1 MNLTKDRSLFYVES
15 PFQLIQC
22 VEAIH
27 EFEIKKSKIIIREN
41 SSVTNNEQL
50 RAVVKALKLNQCTF
64 MKCHLKSFRGIFLVL
79 RLIFEGYFYR
89 RIFIGDE
96 NSRIFNLAV
105 KFININKVVLMDDG
119 VARINSSKRWL
130 IFKRFSMF
138 PFGVNT
144 TLNKF
149 SYFSTYIE
157 RQNTYQHIIIGMDL
171 ISAGICTVT
180 DYFEFITIVAGRFSS
195 EPDSV
200 LYIPHRNE
208 DQSDLDGLNKIGNIR
223 IQKTQLPIELVGLEL
238 LLQPIT
244 ISTFFSSA
252 IFSMEKIYHSSQFYI
267 YKIPEC
273 KIQKRRNS
281 IDKIYNYIESTSN
294 FNVINL

>member
-1 MNLTKDRSLFYVES
+1 MKLKNDSSLFYVES

-27 EFEIKKSKIIIREN
+27 EFDIKKSKIIIREN
-41 SSVTNNEQL
+41 SSVNNNEQV

-64 MKCHLKSFRGIFLVL
+64 MKCHLKSFRGVFLVL

-96 NSRIFNLAV
+96 NSRIFSLAV
-105 KFININKVVLMDDG
+105 KFINVNKLVLMDDG
-119 VARINSSKRWL
+119 VATLNSNKNWL
-130 IFKRFSMF
+130 SFKRFSMF

-149 SYFSTYIE
+149 PYLTTYIE

-171 ISAGICTVT
+171 ISAGICTAT
-180 DYFEFITIVAGRFSS
+180 DYFEFITNVAGTFPS
-195 EPDSV
+195 EADSV

-208 DQSDLDGLNKIGNIR
+208 EQNDLDGLNKILNIQV
-223 IQKTQLPIELVGLEL
+223 QKTQLPIELVGLEL
-238 LLQPIT
+238 FLQPIT

-252 IFSMEKIYHSSQFYI
+252 IFSMEKIYHNCEFFI
-267 YKIPEC
+267 YRIPEC
-273 KIQKRRNS
+273 KIHKRRNS